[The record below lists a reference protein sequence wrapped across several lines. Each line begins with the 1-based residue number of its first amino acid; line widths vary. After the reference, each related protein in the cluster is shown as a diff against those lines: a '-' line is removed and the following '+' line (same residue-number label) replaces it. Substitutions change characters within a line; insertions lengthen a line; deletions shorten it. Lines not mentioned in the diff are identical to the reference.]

1 MSQEQEREKQD
12 DILDTILRN
21 DLGPELY
28 KVAKALSVVI
38 GFESFGDYVSHC
50 VRRDVNM
57 FIQGGDQIDEYFGDA
72 YRHLVRQPQR
82 GEQKQEQTEVIPR

>member
-1 MSQEQEREKQD
+1 MSQEREKQD

-57 FIQGGDQIDEYFGDA
+57 FIQGGDQIDEYFEDA

-82 GEQKQEQTEVIPR
+82 GEQKQEQAEVIPR